1 MRTLLIRT
9 AQIDETARDLTKG
22 ENITLSIGHYLKNMP
37 ALTNQWND
45 HNYKDPYRQRIY
57 LKDIDCPPLW
67 HDKVKEQMPPGVFY
81 LNDCTGDIGGPGS
94 VEEPGQ
100 SMGGRKG
107 RGIARAGD
115 LMSCLP
121 PAMRADNLMCYIGHE
136 GTYTP
141 AHREMCA
148 SLGQNIM
155 VETSGAVD
163 EGGIPT
169 KPGSSIWFMTETK
182 DRHLVSE
189 YWLSTLGHDI
199 EIEKHYAQINAW
211 KAAPFTTYIV
221 EQKVGDFILIPPL
234 APHQVWNRGTR
245 TMKVAWNR
253 TTVETLEM
261 ALNEALPRARMV
273 CRDEQY
279 KNKAIIL
286 FSLQKYSQLLDR
298 VDQQK
303 KVAMDKEE
311 CRALKFGPKIRQL
324 QKDFKRLHI
333 LYTRILLSEMF
344 GSDAPAEK
352 HRQYLPY
359 DSNVTCSYCRC
370 NIFNRFLTCTSCII
384 ENPDGEDDTYD
395 ICMECY
401 AMGRS
406 CRCISKL
413 TWVEQFP
420 WADLVEKHDLW
431 RHQIVNF
438 EEGLNDNSPQPLQV
452 ERQRMTRRTLAEV
465 CQEQLKAR
473 PFRDPKK
480 ETQEEVIDN
489 EPIEEEEL
497 NADGV
502 PKKKRKVRR
511 SAKWLKEHV
520 NCHIC
525 KGREPTWKLAICKCG
540 LAYCYGSLWRA
551 FDIMP
556 QTVMEDPKWKC
567 PRCRKICS
575 CAGCRNDP
583 KMNPFEP
590 TGTILGHDTRHVA
603 DPRSVESLVDFSHSN
618 ISWVQKAGDD
628 NSHETR
634 ILRRRRDEAKRAK
647 MKAPVLDHNYVEE
660 IPEPRPISNEGQ
672 IEIEHEIADSQDWD
686 GSIPI
691 DPQLVMMKPTTASG
705 HHGSS
710 DGDYE
715 STSSNVATSN
725 EDHESVSPQSP
736 QARRRMKKAA
746 AQALQAM
753 NSLSQLERNPGA
765 FMMQAGLG
773 NETETEGDGYRRTV
787 TPIASV
793 IDHGRHTT
801 VGANGITYEYPD
813 PTLPHFIPTTSSRA
827 VPMSTSTEIPETQ
840 ISFEG
845 NSKRKRVSFYAVAV
859 ESPSVADS
867 QANARFKNAQ
877 IQSRIVE
884 ARKNDRSI
892 SVNAALT
899 GKSLIL
905 KLPVPASSLARLNE
919 DLPGEHASTQS
930 IDAAGNHSDRILLK
944 SDFNVRQS
952 GAYTTTLKP
961 RKKIIQQVEKD
972 DDFTT
977 QKPRNRRFS
986 ANTAAAVRTEKI
998 EYHEASEDTDDG
1010 EALLEMSTQTKI
1022 NGIATKERPLP
1033 KYLARRNEAEGDNPP
1048 MELPSGSG
1056 RKPRSSN
1063 LDPVLHLASKK
1074 HQKNAEARALDGLS
1088 AGNALKPIQPSVEP
1102 PTQSTQA
1109 TSVTFLGDSTPR
1121 STSAANPL
1129 LSQAKTTLPDDT
1141 VKQSEQTANHLNGAA
1156 TGTFENEVE
1165 MSLARTNEAP
1175 TPSAEIMETPPP
1187 PQLPKAADKEPVK
1200 QPGKRGR
1207 PRKSKVL
1214 QGQPTGSGRKLG
1226 LSFPHPDNPQ
1236 DLSDPGSSQSAHSQ
1250 PSEPIANS
1258 LGRISNAVPN
1268 GTAFLTGCS
1277 DSRISIPMHSSE
1289 TASTDLQNPHTSSS
1303 TPLGTAISASTVKLD
1318 SALKAPQATFRSAYS
1333 RHFSNHTE
1341 KTLPQRNSAEAN
1353 RLAKMRAWED
1363 SDSSSHSTTS
1373 TSDSEP
1379 LIPSKKAKTSTG
1391 PMVVKVE
1398 SLTATP
1404 SKPTTVV
1411 SPTLSSTKRSILS
1424 KPGTKIRVMSVKNW
1438 EGKVVPTGKLGVA
1451 RKSAP
1456 SGR

>member
-1 MRTLLIRT
+1 MARV
-9 AQIDETARDLTKG
+9 DETARDLTKG

-45 HNYKDPYRQRIY
+45 HNHKDPYRQRIY

-67 HDKVKEQMPPGVFY
+67 HDKVKEQIPPGVFY

-303 KVAMDKEE
+303 KATMDKEE
-311 CRALKFGPKIRQL
+311 CRALKFGTKIRQL

-370 NIFNRFLTCTSCII
+370 NIFNRFLTCTSCVI

-413 TWVEQFP
+413 VWVEQFP
-420 WADLVEKHDLW
+420 WADLVEKHNLW
-431 RHQIVNF
+431 RHQIINF
-438 EEGLNDNSPQPLQV
+438 EEGLNGNSPQPLQV
-452 ERQRMTRRTLAEV
+452 ERQRMTKKTLAEV

-480 ETQEEVIDN
+480 ETQEEVIHD
-489 EPIEEEEL
+489 EPTEEEEL
-497 NADGV
+497 NADGA

-634 ILRRRRDEAKRAK
+634 ILQRRRDEAKRAK
-647 MKAPVLDHNYVEE
+647 MKAPILDHNYVEE
-660 IPEPRPISNEGQ
+660 TPEQRPMSNEHGQ
-672 IEIEHEIADSQDWD
+672 LETEHEIADSQEWD

-691 DPQLVMMKPTTASG
+691 DPQLMMMKPATANG

-715 STSSNVATSN
+715 STSSKVVTSN
-725 EDHESVSPQSP
+725 EDHEPVSPQSP
-736 QARRRMKKAA
+736 EARRRMKKAA

-753 NSLSQLERNPGA
+753 DSLSQLERNPGD

-773 NETETEGDGYRRTV
+773 NETEVEEDGHRRKI
-787 TPIASV
+787 TPIASM
-793 IDHGRHTT
+793 IDHGHYTT

-813 PTLPHFIPTTSSRA
+813 PTLPQFIPTTSSQA
-827 VPMSTSTEIPETQ
+827 VPMSASTEIPETQ
-840 ISFEG
+840 ISFDS
-845 NSKRKRVSFYAVAV
+845 NSKKRKRVSFHAEAVD
-859 ESPSVADS
+859 SSSVADS

-905 KLPVPASSLARLNE
+905 KLPVCASSLARLNE
-919 DLPGEHASTQS
+919 DSPGEHVSTQS
-930 IDAAGNHSDRILLK
+930 NDTAENYLDRILLK

-952 GAYTTTLKP
+952 GGHTTKIKP

-977 QKPRNRRFS
+977 RKPRSRRSS
-986 ANTAAAVRTEKI
+986 ANATSAVRTEKV
-998 EYHEASEDTDDG
+998 EYNEASEDTDDG

-1022 NGIATKERPLP
+1022 SGTATKERPLP
-1033 KYLARRNEAEGDNPP
+1033 KYLARRNEAEGTPLA
-1048 MELPSGSG
+1048 ELPSGSG
-1056 RKPRSSN
+1056 RKTRSSN
-1063 LDPVLHLASKK
+1063 QDLVFHLASKK
-1074 HQKNAEARALDGLS
+1074 HQENAQGRALHGLS
-1088 AGNALKPIQPSVEP
+1088 AENGLKPIQPPVEP
-1102 PTQSTQA
+1102 LTQSTQT
-1109 TSVTFLGDSTPR
+1109 TSVTLLGDSTPR
-1121 STSAANPL
+1121 STSAANAL
-1129 LSQAKTTLPDDT
+1129 LSQAKTTLPDDA
-1141 VKQSEQTANHLNGAA
+1141 VKQNERAGSHLDAAA
-1156 TGTFENEVE
+1156 TGIIENEAE
-1165 MSLARTNEAP
+1165 MNLAGTNG
-1175 TPSAEIMETPPP
+1175 TPSASAEIMETPPASQP
-1187 PQLPKAADKEPVK
+1187 PNAADKEPVK

-1207 PRKSKVL
+1207 PRKSEVRP
-1214 QGQPTGSGRKLG
+1214 GQATISPGRKLG
-1226 LSFPHPDNPQ
+1226 LSFPHTINHQ
-1236 DLSDPGSSQSAHSQ
+1236 DLSEPGIYQDAPSQA
-1250 PSEPIANS
+1250 SEPTANS
-1258 LGRISNAVPN
+1258 LGRISNAVSN
-1268 GTAFLTGCS
+1268 GTAFSTGSSHSCNS
-1277 DSRISIPMHSSE
+1277 VPMHSSE
-1289 TASTDLQNPHTSSS
+1289 NFPTDLQNPNTSSS
-1303 TPLGTAISASTVKLD
+1303 KPFGTEISASTVKSD
-1318 SALKAPQATFRSAYS
+1318 SALKAPQATFRSIHP
-1333 RHFSNHTE
+1333 RHISTHTG
-1341 KTLPQRNSAEAN
+1341 KTVLQRNSAEAN
-1353 RLAKMRAWED
+1353 RLAKMRAWAD
-1363 SDSSSHSTTS
+1363 SDSSSHSTS
-1373 TSDSEP
+1373 TSDSESV
-1379 LIPSKKAKTSTG
+1379 IPSKKAKTSAI
-1391 PMVVKVE
+1391 PMSAKVE
-1398 SLTATP
+1398 NATANS
-1404 SKPTTVV
+1404 SKPTTAV
-1411 SPTLSSTKRSILS
+1411 SPTMSSTNSKRSILS
-1424 KPGTKIRVMSVKNW
+1424 KPGTKIRVMSIKNW
-1438 EGKVVPTGKLGVA
+1438 EGGAVPTGKLGVA
-1451 RKSAP
+1451 GKSTL